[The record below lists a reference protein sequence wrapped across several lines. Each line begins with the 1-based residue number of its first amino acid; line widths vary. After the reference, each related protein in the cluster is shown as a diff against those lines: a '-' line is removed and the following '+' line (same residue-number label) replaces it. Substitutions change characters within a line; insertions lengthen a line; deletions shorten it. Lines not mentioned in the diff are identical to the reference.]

1 MYHPRL
7 YSILLYS
14 NECDKIW
21 DKNRGIIIFQHSLKK
36 PRETLEKKRERG
48 GGKRESIVAINKYPT
63 RSRRGEGKR
72 GSFDD
77 LDSSLNHSKTWREMI
92 VNRACDR
99 ERTCVGKKRVVY
111 LYLFPSLV
119 RLVESS
125 PFHLQPRYQP
135 VHTRVTYVTVADWHV
150 CLVTVS
156 RFPPRTLLRYTFLRA
171 VEKRV
176 ERERG
181 RKRESRVASLSLSLA
196 LLPSSAM
203 YTGINERATETERER
218 QLRVCTDAL
227 YTAWRGGWVS

>member
-1 MYHPRL
+1 
-7 YSILLYS
+7 
-14 NECDKIW
+14 
-21 DKNRGIIIFQHSLKK
+21 
-36 PRETLEKKRERG
+36 
-48 GGKRESIVAINKYPT
+48 
-63 RSRRGEGKR
+63 
-72 GSFDD
+72 
-77 LDSSLNHSKTWREMI
+77 MI

-99 ERTCVGKKRVVY
+99 ERTCVGRGKKRVVY

-181 RKRESRVASLSLSLA
+181 RKRESRVASPSLALSLSRTLTFERDVHRYTRARDGDRERKTVARMHGRVVHRMTWRMSQLVEESFRENSSRNFLA
-196 LLPSSAM
+196 RKYLYKSFFLFLFLPSSRRRLEIEK
-203 YTGINERATETERER
+203 INLIFIRFLLEGVEGEVRFLPA
-218 QLRVCTDAL
+218 
-227 YTAWRGGWVS
+227 YFW